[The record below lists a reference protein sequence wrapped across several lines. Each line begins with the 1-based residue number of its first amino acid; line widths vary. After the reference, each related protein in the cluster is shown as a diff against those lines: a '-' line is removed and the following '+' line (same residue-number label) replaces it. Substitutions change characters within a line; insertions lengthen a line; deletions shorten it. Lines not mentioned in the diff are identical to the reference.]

1 MKKALMIAFCV
12 FSVGI
17 HGAQSNKT
25 AMLLVK
31 NTLFLITQDDMCRY
45 NAALSESNH
54 PIDIMVVGSN
64 QQRKL
69 KKVDLN
75 DNISVGI
82 TVLLPN
88 KAIYT
93 LPKTSD
99 RASDDD
105 RDKPFAV
112 DNNDLWRKATE
123 NRMKCPV
130 LQIIEPHIMY
140 KVFENNTVKT
150 YGYSPSRRSATMP
163 SPLFQPDFIGEDAI
177 IQASNDL
184 AMCYKKALT
193 KGLKILQGKKN
204 MRIGLA
210 ELSTEVGF
218 PWEKA
223 APIAFRTII
232 DFIKNNAEYA
242 FVQLFIKKRSELL
255 LYKKLIE
262 EYDRNVEL

>member
-1 MKKALMIAFCV
+1 MKKALVIAFCV

-17 HGAQSNKT
+17 HGAESNKT
-25 AMLLVK
+25 AMCLVK
-31 NTLFLITQDDMCRY
+31 NTLFLVTRDDMCRY
-45 NAALSESNH
+45 TQALSEPNVQF
-54 PIDIMVVGSN
+54 DLMVVGSN
-64 QQRKL
+64 QQGKL

-93 LPKTSD
+93 LPKTLDSS
-99 RASDDD
+99 SDDD
-105 RDKPFAV
+105 RYKPFGV
-112 DNNDLWRKATE
+112 DDNDLWRKANE
-123 NRMKCPV
+123 NIMECCV

-140 KVFENNTVKT
+140 KVFENNKVET
-150 YGYSPSRRSATMP
+150 YGYSSSRRSATMP
-163 SPLFQPDFIGEDAI
+163 SMLFQPDFIGEDAI
-177 IQASNDL
+177 VQASNDL
-184 AMCYKKALT
+184 AMCYNKALT

-204 MRIGLA
+204 MRIGFA

-218 PWEKA
+218 PREKA

-242 FVQLFIKKRSELL
+242 FVQLFIKKRCEFAQ
-255 LYKKLIE
+255 YKKLIE
-262 EYDRNVEL
+262 EYGKNVRL